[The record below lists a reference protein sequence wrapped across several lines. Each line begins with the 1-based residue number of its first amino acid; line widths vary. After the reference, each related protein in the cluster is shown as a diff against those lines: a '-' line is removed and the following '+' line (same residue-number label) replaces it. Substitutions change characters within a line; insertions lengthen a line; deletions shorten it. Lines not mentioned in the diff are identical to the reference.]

1 MISRVFPI
9 LAVSIFSCMLGS
21 GIVVPLLPLY
31 AQSLG
36 ASAFWL
42 GVVFASFPLARI
54 LTTPFFGR
62 LSDRKG
68 RKLFIAIGLL
78 AYGVISFGFVWVNT
92 IFQLASLRFLHGIT
106 GAMILPIAQA
116 YVGDI
121 SPSGEEGKWMG
132 YANAAFMGG
141 FGFGPLLGGVITEHL
156 GMDFAFFTMGGLS
169 LLAFATVVFFLPE
182 SKPKHSASSNLSFR
196 AIIQSRMMNGLLTS
210 RLGLSMGR
218 TIFFAF
224 LPILAVSILDF
235 RPSLIGILLTIH
247 MLLMALLGIPSGRI
261 ADRFN
266 RRFLVVCGFLISF
279 IFLAAVPSAN
289 NFGTLLMLAV
299 LGSIG
304 SAIAMPAASALAVQE
319 GRKYGMGSTMAL
331 FNNAQGIGMALGPLL
346 GGAIADFAGINLAF
360 YFGAV
365 MTLLGSGLF
374 MWLSK

>member
-42 GVVFASFPLARI
+42 GIVFACFPISRI
-54 LTTPFFGR
+54 LATPFFGR

-78 AYGVISFGFVWVNT
+78 AYGIISFGFVWVNT
-92 IFQLASLRFLHGIT
+92 IFQLASLRFLHGAT

-116 YVGDI
+116 YVGDT

-169 LLAFATVVFFLPE
+169 LLAFTTVVFFLPE
-182 SKPKHSASSNLSFR
+182 SKSKHSASSHLSFR
-196 AIIQSRMMNGLLTS
+196 TIIQSRMMNGLLTS
-210 RLGLSMGR
+210 RLGLSMGK

-224 LPILAVSILDF
+224 LPILAASILDF
-235 RPSLIGILLTIH
+235 RPALVGILLTVH
-247 MLLMALLGIPSGRI
+247 MLLMSLLGIPSGRI

-266 RRFLVVCGFLISF
+266 RRILVVCGFLISF
-279 IFLAAVPSAN
+279 IFLVAVPSAN
-289 NFGTLLMLAV
+289 NFDTLLMLAV
-299 LGSIG
+299 LGSLG
-304 SAIAMPAASALAVQE
+304 SAIAMPAASALAVEE

-331 FNNAQGIGMALGPLL
+331 FNSAQGIGMAVGPLL
-346 GGAIADFAGINLAF
+346 GGAIVDFVDINSAF

-374 MWLSK
+374 TWLSK

>member
-1 MISRVFPI
+1 MITRVFPV
-9 LAVSIFSCMLGS
+9 LAISIFACMLGS

-42 GVVFASFPLARI
+42 GVVFASFPIARI
-54 LTTPFFGR
+54 LTTPVFGK

-92 IFQLASLRFLHGIT
+92 IFQLTSLRFLHGVA

-121 SPSGEEGKWMG
+121 SPPGEEGKWMG

-141 FGFGPLLGGVITEHL
+141 FGFGPLMGGVITEHL
-156 GMDFAFFTMGGLS
+156 GMDIAFFTMGGLS

-182 SKPKHSASSNLSFR
+182 SKPKHSASSYPSFS

-224 LPILAVSILDF
+224 LPILAASILDF
-235 RPSLIGILLTIH
+235 RPSLVGILLTVHI
-247 MLLMALLGIPSGRI
+247 LLMSFLGIPSGRI

-266 RRFLVVCGFLISF
+266 RRFLVVLGFLISF
-279 IFLAAVPSAN
+279 IFLVAVPSAN
-289 NFGTLLMLAV
+289 NFSTLLVLAV
-299 LGSIG
+299 LGSLG
-304 SAIAMPAASALAVQE
+304 SAIAMPAASALAVEE

-331 FNNAQGIGMALGPLL
+331 FNNAQGIGMAVGPLL
-346 GGAIADFAGINLAF
+346 GGAIADFSDINSAF

-365 MTLLGSGLF
+365 MTLLGTGLF
-374 MWLSK
+374 TWLSK